1 MTILL
6 KKTRGLLATILCI
19 ILLAA
24 NVLLVS
30 ADSEGDSGGAQQLEA
45 GYIFE
50 SPTEEGK
57 DIFIQLGEE
66 GDELSEAVLETE
78 ELSQKQIVSGE
89 VIGNVAAFHVGS
101 DARLIQITGLLNGN
115 RFVSALEKLDT
126 SEGIETEETAA
137 AASAETIDITSYVV
151 DGTKKS
157 ETAITETLESTGQ
170 LAVSAYDLRSGV
182 PVVVIDPGH
191 SKASSGTYKTWD
203 GIVYHEEDLTMKIA
217 SYLKTALES
226 YGNVKVYL
234 TRDEFG
240 TPSIYERVKYA
251 SDLGA
256 ALLVSVHLNAA
267 GTVNDTTT
275 TANGVEAMVAKI
287 GTYHTENA
295 QKGQNLASVILKQ
308 LISLGFKDRGFVFKM
323 GDETYEDGSQADYY
337 GIVRYGQ
344 QMNVPSIIVEHGFLN
359 NEHDFRT
366 YLSTEEGL
374 KSLGEADARGIA
386 EYLGLEQAKEGWNT
400 DGNGCRF
407 YVQNGKRLIGWQTIE
422 SAVYYFDSDGLVVT
436 GTPLIDGKK
445 YWFDGMGVQQIGWLT
460 MSGMSLY
467 FDESDHGAAVVGAKE
482 IGGVKY
488 LFDENGVKAE
498 GTSTPVVNGKKY
510 YLVDGIIQMGWLQL
524 GSWQMYFDP
533 DDNGAAVTGMK
544 VIDGNAYNFDS
555 NGILI
560 PLKAGM
566 HVVDGRKYY
575 VLSDGS
581 CYSGWLQLTS
591 DWRLYFDPADGF
603 AAATGIRKIGTD
615 TYYFDDNGVMR
626 TSVMPVVNGN
636 KYYFK
641 ENGKMHTGWLQLT
654 ADWRLYF
661 DLDTGVAA
669 TGFCKIKGENYYFD
683 MNGVMCS
690 GGMTVING
698 KKYIAQENGILYTGW
713 LQLTADWRLYF
724 DPSDYGAAATGF
736 RDIAGKTY
744 YFDSNG
750 IMQTYGMPIIHGT
763 KYMVNPDGS
772 IYKGWLQLTADW
784 RLYCDPEHNG
794 AIATGFRKI
803 YGHTYYFDANGIMM
817 VGFATIDGKRYCFS
831 EDGVMYASGTPLIDG
846 KKYGFGSDGQQIFGW
861 YVLGSFQI
869 YFDSEDNGAA
879 VVGYKQIGNMLYQF
893 YEDGVLIS
901 SEVQY
906 VVMEDPANGK
916 TYTLESTFITDPQIG
931 TDITEDEFFAA
942 VVYAESGNQGFA
954 GQVAT
959 ALTILNRVE
968 SSSFPDT
975 LSFEIGRAH
984 V

>member
-30 ADSEGDSGGAQQLEA
+30 ADSEGDGDSGGAQQLEA

-445 YWFDGMGVQQIGWLT
+445 YWFDGMGVQRIGWLN

-467 FDESDHGAAVVGAKE
+467 FDASDHGAAVVGAKE

-641 ENGKMHTGWLQLT
+641 ENGRMHTGWLQLT
-654 ADWRLYF
+654 
-661 DLDTGVAA
+661 
-669 TGFCKIKGENYYFD
+669 E
-683 MNGVMCS
+683 
-690 GGMTVING
+690 
-698 KKYIAQENGILYTGW
+698 
-713 LQLTADWRLYF
+713 
-724 DPSDYGAAATGF
+724 
-736 RDIAGKTY
+736 
-744 YFDSNG
+744 
-750 IMQTYGMPIIHGT
+750 
-763 KYMVNPDGS
+763 
-772 IYKGWLQLTADW
+772 DW

-893 YEDGVLIS
+893 NEDGVLIS

-975 LSFEIGRAH
+975 LSFVIYAKTQFEVARNGALTKYLEAFRDDEEDTLYWLRKVQSLEAVTEARKIMETHKTTGANRVIDGITMPESMPDFNCLFFMTNAAFERLGLDAKKCNSLVYKNTTFFEKWIRAS
-984 V
+984 